1 MEISLIKMVV
11 SGLTFSSGTQPFFFK
26 HIFATFPVKQT
37 HSPVFSD
44 SEEPDTYDPLA

>member
-11 SGLTFSSGTQPFFFK
+11 SGLTFSSGTQPFFK